1 MMATCSFFG
10 FCVVISFLW
19 HLCFLPTSPA
29 ALQSKSACG
38 SFIIYPDC
46 ASAVLCLPM
55 DTAKCVLT
63 TALQWKQTMVFIF
76 ISGLCD
82 LGKPL
87 YLSQLHC
94 PVCVNTC
101 SIVWAGWWCKVQ
113 SLSTPALCA
122 QRLMTIGCF
131 ISRRHWQAVTQAW
144 NTLMENTSLNMPT
157 KAKIKSINC
166 HAAETHL
173 EVQAEPNGKKK
184 GLVERW
190 LVLCRLKATDM
201 QPSRGVKGK
210 LFK

>member
-101 SIVWAGWWCKVQ
+101 SIVWAGAGGAKFRISAHLCSARRDWWLLAASLARDTDIQ
-113 SLSTPALCA
+113 SHK
-122 QRLMTIGCF
+122 R
-131 ISRRHWQAVTQAW
+131 
-144 NTLMENTSLNMPT
+144 
-157 KAKIKSINC
+157 
-166 HAAETHL
+166 ETHSWKTL
-173 EVQAEPNGKKK
+173 H
-184 GLVERW
+184 
-190 LVLCRLKATDM
+190 
-201 QPSRGVKGK
+201 
-210 LFK
+210 